1 MRPIRRFTLATAVI
15 ALVLY
20 ASGTVRSD
28 EPAPVLVVIPPAQ
41 ETPAT
46 PVPVIPVASAEST
59 TTSDVVMEII
69 PAQKLTV
76 EKAAGA
82 APIVIADPADGV
94 PAAVTF
100 SREEYQRVYNSI
112 PFSRAEYKANPNY
125 RHDTA
130 MEILTGN
137 PRTQTIVNHQH
148 IDRKPVKRVPPP
160 SRPSRP
166 LTPFSGYSYFLGYPW
181 MNFWRY

>member
-28 EPAPVLVVIPPAQ
+28 EPAPVLAIIPPAQ
-41 ETPAT
+41 EAPAS
-46 PVPVIPVASAEST
+46 PVPVIPAAAVAA
-59 TTSDVVMEII
+59 TSEDVVMEII

-76 EKAAGA
+76 EQAAGS
-82 APIVIADPADGV
+82 APIMIADPANGV

-148 IDRKPVKRVPPP
+148 IDRKPVKRLPPP

-181 MNFWRY
+181 MNHWRY

>member
-1 MRPIRRFTLATAVI
+1 MRPIRRFTLATAVV

-20 ASGTVRSD
+20 TSGTVRSD
-28 EPAPVLVVIPPAQ
+28 EPAPVLAIIPPAQ
-41 ETPAT
+41 DGAAT
-46 PVPVIPVASAEST
+46 PVPAIPPATAAETSSEVI
-59 TTSDVVMEII
+59 MEII

-76 EKAAGA
+76 EKNVEAGQI
-82 APIVIADPADGV
+82 IVADPANGV

>member
-28 EPAPVLVVIPPAQ
+28 EPAPVLAIIPPAQ
-41 ETPAT
+41 ETPAS
-46 PVPVIPVASAEST
+46 PVPVIPATTVAA
-59 TTSDVVMEII
+59 TSEDVVMEII

-76 EKAAGA
+76 EQAEGS
-82 APIVIADPADGV
+82 APIVIANPANGV
-94 PAAVTF
+94 PAATF

-148 IDRKPVKRVPPP
+148 IDRKPVKRLPPP